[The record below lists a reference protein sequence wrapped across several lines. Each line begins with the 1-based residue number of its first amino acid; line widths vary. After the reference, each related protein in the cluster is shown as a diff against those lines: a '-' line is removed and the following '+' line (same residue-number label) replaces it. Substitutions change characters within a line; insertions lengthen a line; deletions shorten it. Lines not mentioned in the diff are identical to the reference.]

1 MLYQLS
7 YLAHVDQG
15 GRRGRFRA
23 QTGDHN
29 NQSTPGAMRRAVVF
43 EFRFER
49 GDRRGKATRERP
61 SDVCDLASDGANQHD
76 DELERAYECGSEI

>member
-1 MLYQLS
+1 
-7 YLAHVDQG
+7 
-15 GRRGRFRA
+15 
-23 QTGDHN
+23 
-29 NQSTPGAMRRAVVF
+29 VVY

-61 SDVCDLASDGANQHD
+61 SDVYDLASDAANQYD